1 MTEKAVYW
9 GTGKRKNA
17 IARVRLIPGK
27 GDFTLNGRTLDAYF
41 PRRTHHILI
50 NMPFTVT
57 NLLESYDVIATLEGG
72 GVSGQAGALR
82 HGIAR
87 ALLEADDSLRPA
99 LKAAGL
105 LTRDAR
111 MKERRKYGLKKAR
124 KKPQFSKR

>member
-1 MTEKAVYW
+1 VAEKAVYG
-9 GTGKRKNA
+9 GTGKRKDA
-17 IARVRLIPGK
+17 IARVRLVPGT
-27 GDFTLNGRTLDAYF
+27 GVFNLNGRTLDDYF
-41 PRRTHHILI
+41 PRKTHHILI

-57 NLLESYDVIATLEGG
+57 SLTDAYDVFATLEGG

-82 HGIAR
+82 HGIAK
-87 ALLEADDSLRPA
+87 ALLEVDDSLRPA